1 MISIKIITDS
11 SCDLPEEILKKNNIE
26 MVSLHVTF
34 ENNETFID
42 RVTILPEQFWERM
55 ANERELPKTSRP
67 APQAFARVS
76 GKPWLIIPQ

>member
-11 SCDLPEEILKKNNIE
+11 SCDLPEEILKKSNIE

-55 ANERELPKTSRP
+55 ANERELPKTSRLHKLLP
-67 APQAFARVS
+67 GFS